1 MSAKPDFQSAV
12 KKHSNKSLEKPLS
25 VLYSDNTEPT
35 DDSSELTF
43 EEFEELIAESPTGST
58 ERLTVVASKELKQLL
73 NVTAKQRGR
82 SKGGAKG
89 IFQEALTDW
98 YKEHWSE
105 FVVTK
110 NDLK

>member
-1 MSAKPDFQSAV
+1 MSAKPDFQTVA
-12 KKHSNKSLEKPLS
+12 KKTLKKPQS
-25 VLYSDNTEPT
+25 VLGGDGVKTPSVNDTLEYDDFMRRISESTGT
-35 DDSSELTF
+35 DRFT
-43 EEFEELIAESPTGST
+43 IVMSP
-58 ERLTVVASKELKQLL
+58 ELKQLV
-73 NVTAKQRGR
+73 NITAKQRGR

-98 YKEHWSE
+98 YEKHWSE